1 MKEAAKEEA
10 SQVAQTA
17 GEGAQE
23 VRETAREKAVET
35 AEVAKDTVRQTAE
48 QARYQARDL
57 LEQGRSEL
65 SGQASSQQQ
74 RLAGGLRSLSGDLG
88 SLASGQGGADS
99 MAADLARQVSEYVD
113 RAGAW
118 LEQREPGEVLQEVS
132 RYARRH
138 PGAFMAISA
147 GLGLLVGRVARS
159 MKDESSQA
167 SGTARHAAG
176 YGADY
181 PAYTGT
187 GYATTGAEY
196 AGTGAG
202 YTGTGTGYTGT
213 AAGTGAASGY
223 PADYGIGARSQAGDS
238 PAIEYA
244 PGYGTPTTG
253 ANPSATGPATV
264 DEDYRGTGG
273 ER

>member
-1 MKEAAKEEA
+1 MREAAKEEA

-159 MKDESSQA
+159 MKDESSEGQ
-167 SGTARHAAG
+167 GTTARHASGYPSHAGSGYAPTGYAGTSAG
-176 YGADY
+176 YGTD
-181 PAYTGT
+181 
-187 GYATTGAEY
+187 
-196 AGTGAG
+196 

-213 AAGTGAASGY
+213 AAGTGTYAGTSGTTT
-223 PADYGIGARSQAGDS
+223 
-238 PAIEYA
+238 EYA
-244 PGYGTPTTG
+244 AGYGAPTTDEYG
-253 ANPSATGPATV
+253 A
-264 DEDYRGTGG
+264 G
-273 ER
+273 EVR